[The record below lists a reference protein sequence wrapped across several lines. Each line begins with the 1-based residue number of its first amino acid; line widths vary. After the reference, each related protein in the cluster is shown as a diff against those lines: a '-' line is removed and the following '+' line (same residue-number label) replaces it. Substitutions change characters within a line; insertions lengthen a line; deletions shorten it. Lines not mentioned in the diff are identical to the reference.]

1 MKKYIT
7 KPIDFTGS
15 KEVLNTSMITP
26 ALDNVLDLN
35 PPLKIVN
42 DVFALKRILRRGT
55 IEDMGVVLACM
66 EDSADR
72 KWVRTILNALLD
84 DIKIN
89 ILFGNNDKCGE

>member
-1 MKKYIT
+1 MI
-7 KPIDFTGS
+7 
-15 KEVLNTSMITP
+15 EEALNTSMITP

-35 PPLKIVN
+35 PSLKIVN
-42 DVFALKRILRRGT
+42 DVFALKRILRVGT

-84 DIKIN
+84 DIKVN

>member
-1 MKKYIT
+1 MI
-7 KPIDFTGS
+7 
-15 KEVLNTSMITP
+15 EEALNTSMITP

-35 PPLKIVN
+35 PSLKIVN
-42 DVFALKRILRRGT
+42 DVFALKRILRVGT

-89 ILFGNNDKCGE
+89 ILFGEDDKCRGEDDE